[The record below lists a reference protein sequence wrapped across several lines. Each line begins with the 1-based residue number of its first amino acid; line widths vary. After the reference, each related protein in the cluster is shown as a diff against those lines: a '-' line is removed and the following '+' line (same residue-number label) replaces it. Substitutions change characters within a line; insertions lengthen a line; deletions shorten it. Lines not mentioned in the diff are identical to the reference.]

1 MLATAI
7 EWRHVFYDADVRSLG
22 ITRHWNEPQFYFELD
37 NSFTFPDGWFLN
49 VNGNIS
55 TAAKQSYSLIHRE
68 GTVNARLSKSF
79 LEDALMITLTADDIF
94 IPVIIIWMD
103 MESEVIY

>member
-1 MLATAI
+1 MNLSFI
-7 EWRHVFYDADVRSLG
+7 
-22 ITRHWNEPQFYFELD
+22 FELD

-94 IPVIIIWMD
+94 SYPLSLYGWIWSQKSYTD
-103 MESEVIY
+103 PFI